1 MTDIHMVRGCEDVW
15 RPPVGQRIVQPRTVL
30 RPSQASGG
38 NARARLERVAARA
51 PEVMVKVT
59 GRTRDSAHLRAH
71 LDCISRNG
79 QLELEGADG
88 ALITSRRDVAE
99 LADDWSATALGY
111 EPRRKDS
118 PIIHSVI
125 LSMPAGTSEI
135 VVRDAARSFAAD
147 MFAGRHD
154 YVFTLHTD
162 TPRPHVHLA
171 VCSRGH
177 GGDRLN
183 PKKAD
188 LELWRQTFAQ
198 ALRDRGVE
206 AEATPRRARGVTRK
220 AERTPLRKIRD
231 RQEAGD
237 GRWRRS
243 AAPLIARRRGRLPGP
258 GRAHALGT
266 ADRGAT
272 ASGAQPLPD
281 AGPNA
286 RPIKRPGGSGV
297 GSQGR
302 SLRPEHARARYSAA
316 GPGTRAARGER
327 STWPEWSR
335 DRQGTRPVNARRSPC
350 WRSREP
356 NLPLPP

>member
-1 MTDIHMVRGCEDVW
+1 MVQGFEDVW
-15 RPPVGQRIVQPRTVL
+15 RPPVRPRIVRPRNVL
-30 RPSQASGG
+30 RPSSGSG
-38 NARARLERVAARA
+38 AGARARLERIAARA

-59 GRTRDSAHLRAH
+59 GRTRDGAHLRAH
-71 LDCISRNG
+71 LDYISRNG

-88 ALITSRRDVAE
+88 AVITSRRDVAD
-99 LADDWSATALGY
+99 LADEWGATVSGHK
-111 EPRRKDS
+111 PGRKDS
-118 PIIHSVI
+118 PISHSVI

-154 YVFTLHTD
+154 YVFALHTD

-171 VCSRGH
+171 ICSRGH
-177 GGDRLN
+177 TGERLN

-237 GRWRRS
+237 GPMAQVRRS
-243 AAPLIARRRGRLPGP
+243 AYREAAGAAFQGHTERTPWEQRIVARQQAVRSLYLTQARLLGRSSDPADRALGARVEAFVRRMPQPDTQRLALARELRAANKALGRERADTGKERGR
-258 GRAHALGT
+258 
-266 ADRGAT
+266 
-272 ASGAQPLPD
+272 
-281 AGPNA
+281 
-286 RPIKRPGGSGV
+286 
-297 GSQGR
+297 
-302 SLRPEHARARYSAA
+302 
-316 GPGTRAARGER
+316 
-327 STWPEWSR
+327 
-335 DRQGTRPVNARRSPC
+335 
-350 WRSREP
+350 
-356 NLPLPP
+356 